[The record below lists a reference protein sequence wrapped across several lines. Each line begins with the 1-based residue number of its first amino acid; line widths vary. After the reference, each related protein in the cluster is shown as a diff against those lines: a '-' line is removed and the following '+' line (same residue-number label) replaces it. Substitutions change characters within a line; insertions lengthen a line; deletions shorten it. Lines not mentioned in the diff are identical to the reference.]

1 MYPTL
6 IMLLSDSV
14 EESQARV
21 DALVVQL
28 SASQPIAA
36 LYPALLEQVLVASD
50 SSTVSSRTKSLRALS
65 LIVAQDPELFVRV
78 RPFPT
83 CPSVYPHVLTVLH
96 SRMTSNAVWR
106 AECWTAHL
114 PSETRRLSSWASTL

>member
-1 MYPTL
+1 MYLTL

-83 CPSVYPHVLTVLH
+83 CPS
-96 SRMTSNAVWR
+96 
-106 AECWTAHL
+106 
-114 PSETRRLSSWASTL
+114 